1 MKKIALV
8 LVAMV
13 MAQCAM
19 AQELQ
24 FQLPI
29 MPEKMWPSDYAKYET
44 DVLNCCNYLLTADPA
59 FNQPKHEECT
69 SFLIRWLEG
78 TPQVQL
84 VIAPD
89 IVDPDNEQLL
99 VAYLAAWTRHALQYK
114 DSSPLVCANVAVEE
128 MLRYY
133 ENFKASTGSSKKA
146 EKLLKHQR
154 NGNLASVVAKALGI

>member
-1 MKKIALV
+1 MKKILLV
-8 LVAMV
+8 LTALMLSK
-13 MAQCAM
+13 MAM
-19 AQELQ
+19 AQQ
-24 FQLPI
+24 FSLPI

-84 VIAPD
+84 VVAPD